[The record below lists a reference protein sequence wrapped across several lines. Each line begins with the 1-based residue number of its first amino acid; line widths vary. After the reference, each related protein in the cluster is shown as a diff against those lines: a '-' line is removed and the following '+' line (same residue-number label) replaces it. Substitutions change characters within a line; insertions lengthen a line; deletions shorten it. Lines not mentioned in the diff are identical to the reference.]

1 MNRIWDAFKYP
12 SKPFMTLCQI
22 KVIQD
27 HKVKEGQTIFLI
39 CVVWYVFGLAFR
51 QTRKKLPSKKFC
63 TSQIGQK
70 IDIQNGKNWKSEKAE
85 ILVNGIKSVLSGIQN
100 VEPES
105 FSNTER
111 KKTPF
116 IKKCDTP
123 SLFSGCF
130 IPYPGFSVCK
140 SGMLT
145 LLFGS

>member
-63 TSQIGQK
+63 TFQIGQK
-70 IDIQNGKNWKSEKAE
+70 IDIQNGKNWKSEKR
-85 ILVNGIKSVLSGIQN
+85 KSS
-100 VEPES
+100 
-105 FSNTER
+105 
-111 KKTPF
+111 
-116 IKKCDTP
+116 
-123 SLFSGCF
+123 
-130 IPYPGFSVCK
+130 
-140 SGMLT
+140 
-145 LLFGS
+145 